1 MKSPARSISTRRT
14 RVGPGKED
22 KSQERDN
29 NMSIEVMS
37 WTKVKSVPRREDLAR
52 TEPEKPKRSEEYS
65 QQ

>member
-1 MKSPARSISTRRT
+1 MKSPAGSISTRRT
-14 RVGPGKED
+14 RVG

-29 NMSIEVMS
+29 NMSIEVMP

-52 TEPEKPKRSEEYS
+52 TEPEEPKRSEEYS